1 MMSFNEKL
9 SAVEAVLFAVG
20 EPVEI
25 KKLAQAVGA
34 DIPTVKKMVQTLND
48 KYEDSGSSFQI
59 LKLDKNYQL
68 CTRKEY
74 SKYIK
79 NIIESKNQTPISQAA
94 MEALA
99 LIAYNQPVTKSFIES
114 VRGTDS
120 SSIVNKLVERGLVCE
135 AGRLEI
141 PGRPV
146 AYKTTDLFLR
156 SFGIS
161 SLEELPALENGH
173 EDIFAASAKGN
184 NI

>member
-1 MMSFNEKL
+1 MSFNQNL
-9 SAVEAVLFAVG
+9 SAVEAVLFAAG

-25 KKLAQAVGA
+25 RKISMAVGVDA
-34 DIPTVKKMVQTLND
+34 GTLENMVKLIND
-48 KYEDSGSSFQI
+48 RYDETESAFQI
-59 LKLDKNYQL
+59 LKLDKSYQL

-79 NIIESKNQTPISQAA
+79 NIMENKNQTPVSQAA

-120 SSIVNKLVERGLVCE
+120 SSVVNKLVERGLVAE

-141 PGRPV
+141 PGRPI
-146 AYKTTDLFLR
+146 AYKTTELFLR
-156 SFGIS
+156 SFGMK
-161 SLEELPALENGH
+161 SLDELPPLESRQ
-173 EDIFAASAKGN
+173 DKGL
-184 NI
+184 

>member
-20 EPVEI
+20 EPVEA
-25 KKLAQAVGA
+25 KKIAQAVGA
-34 DIPTVKKMVQTLND
+34 DILTVQKMIKMLND
-48 KYEDSGSSFQI
+48 KYENSGSSLQI
-59 LKLDKNYQL
+59 LKLDKSYQL

-120 SSIVNKLVERGLVCE
+120 SSVVNKLVERGLVCE

-146 AYKTTDLFLR
+146 AYRTTDLFLR

-161 SLEELPALENGH
+161 SLDELPPLETRQ
-173 EDIFAASAKGN
+173 EDIFASSVKGTD
-184 NI
+184 I